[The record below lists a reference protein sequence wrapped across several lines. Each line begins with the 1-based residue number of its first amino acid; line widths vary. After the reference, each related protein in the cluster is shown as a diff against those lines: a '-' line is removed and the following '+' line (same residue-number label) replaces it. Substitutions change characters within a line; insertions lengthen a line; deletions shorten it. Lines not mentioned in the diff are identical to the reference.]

1 MFQSSQ
7 SIRLL
12 VTSLTLA
19 VSTISAPIVIAGM
32 NDYSDKQAA
41 EQSSTVA
48 TENQQTIVEVATSAG
63 SFNTLTT
70 ALKAADLV
78 TTLEGEG
85 PFTVFAPTDEAFAA
99 LPEGTLEELLKP
111 ENKDKLV
118 KILTYH
124 VVSGAVLSTD
134 LEAGQVPT
142 VEGSDVEIQLGEEV
156 KVNDA
161 QVVKADIQASN
172 GVIHVIDKVIIPS
185 K

>member
-1 MFQSSQ
+1 MLISSK
-7 SIRLL
+7 SIKLL

-19 VSTISAPIVIAGM
+19 TAISAPAVMAGM
-32 NDYSDKQAA
+32 GNYSDKQAA

-48 TENQQTIVEVATSAG
+48 TETQQTIVDIATSAG

-70 ALKAADLV
+70 ALEAADLV
-78 TTLEGEG
+78 NTLEGEG
-85 PFTVFAPTDEAFAA
+85 PFSVFAPTDEAFAA

-134 LEAGQVPT
+134 LEEGTVST
-142 VEGSDVEIQLGEEV
+142 VEGSEVEIQLGDKV
-156 KVNDA
+156 KVNEA
-161 QVVKADIQASN
+161 QVVEADIQASN
-172 GVIHVIDKVIIPS
+172 GVIHVIDQVIIPAE
-185 K
+185 

>member
-1 MFQSSQ
+1 M
-7 SIRLL
+7 
-12 VTSLTLA
+12 
-19 VSTISAPIVIAGM
+19 AGM
-32 NDYSDKQAA
+32 RHSLDKQAA
-41 EQSSTVA
+41 EQSQILA
-48 TENQQTIVEVATSAG
+48 AENQQTIVEIASAAG
-63 SFNTLTT
+63 SFNTLTA

-78 TTLEGEG
+78 SVLEGEG

-124 VVSGAVLSTD
+124 VIADAVLSTD
-134 LEAGQVPT
+134 LKAGKVPT
-142 VEGSDVEIQLGEEV
+142 VEGSDVKIKLGEGV

-161 QVVKADIQASN
+161 QVVKADIKASN

-185 K
+185 SK